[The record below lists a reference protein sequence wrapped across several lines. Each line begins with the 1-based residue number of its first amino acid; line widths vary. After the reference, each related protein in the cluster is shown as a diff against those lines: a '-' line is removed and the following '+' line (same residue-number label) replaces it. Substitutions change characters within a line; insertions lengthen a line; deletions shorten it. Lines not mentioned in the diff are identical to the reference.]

1 MLLSVRDLEAGYGG
15 AHVLHG
21 VTLEVAA
28 GEIVLLLGANGAGKT
43 TTLRAISGVVA
54 TRAGSVSFD
63 GTPFTGPPEVRAG
76 RGLGHVPEGRGILAG
91 LTVAENLDLG
101 VVLRKDGA
109 AAVAADRDR
118 LLELFP
124 MLRPRLKESAAAL
137 SGGQQQML
145 ALARALLAR
154 PRLVM
159 LDEPSFGLAP
169 SVVDEL
175 LGLVRQLREDG
186 TTFLMVEQHAAAL
199 AIADRAYV
207 LAGGRTVLD
216 APASELAG
224 DDRLIR
230 AYLGAHE

>member
-15 AHVLHG
+15 AHVLRG
-21 VTLEVAA
+21 VSLDVAP

-54 TRAGSVSFD
+54 ARAGSLSFD
-63 GTPFTGPPEVRAG
+63 GRPLTGPPEARAG

-101 VVLRKDGA
+101 LVLRRDSA
-109 AAVAADRDR
+109 AAVRADREH
-118 LLELFP
+118 LLDLFP
-124 MLRPRLKESAAAL
+124 MLRPRLREPAAAL

-169 SVVDEL
+169 SVVEEL
-175 LGLVRQLREDG
+175 LALVRTLRENG
-186 TTFLMVEQHAAAL
+186 TTFLMVEQHAGAL

-216 APASELAG
+216 AAAAELAG
-224 DDRLIR
+224 DPRLIR
-230 AYLGAHE
+230 AYLGAAS

>member
-15 AHVLHG
+15 AHVLRG
-21 VTLEVAA
+21 VSLDVAP

-54 TRAGSVSFD
+54 TRAGSISFD
-63 GTPFTGPPEVRAG
+63 GQVFSGPPEARAA

-101 VVLRKDGA
+101 TVLRKDGA
-109 AAVAADRDR
+109 SAVAADRAN

-124 MLRPRLKESAAAL
+124 MLKPRLQESAAAL

-175 LGLVRQLREDG
+175 LGLVQRLRGEG

-207 LAGGRTVLD
+207 LAGGRTVLE
-216 APASELAG
+216 APAAELAG

-230 AYLGAHE
+230 AYLGAH

>member
-15 AHVLHG
+15 AHVLRG
-21 VTLEVAA
+21 VSLDVAP

-54 TRAGSVSFD
+54 ARAGSITFD
-63 GTPFTGPPEVRAG
+63 GRLFSGPPEARAA

-101 VVLRKDGA
+101 TVLRKDGA
-109 AAVAADRDR
+109 AAVAADRAN

-124 MLRPRLKESAAAL
+124 MLKPRLKESAAAL

-175 LGLVRQLREDG
+175 LGLVQRLRTEG

-207 LAGGRTVLD
+207 LAGGRTVLE
-216 APASELAG
+216 APAAELAG
-224 DDRLIR
+224 DDRLVR
-230 AYLGAHE
+230 AYLGAH

>member
-1 MLLSVRDLEAGYGG
+1 LLLSVRDLEAGYGG
-15 AHVLHG
+15 AHVLRG
-21 VTLEVAA
+21 VSLDVAP

-54 TRAGSVSFD
+54 ARAGSISFD
-63 GTPFTGPPEVRAG
+63 GRTFSGPPEARAA

-101 VVLRKDGA
+101 TVLREDGA
-109 AAVAADRDR
+109 AAVAADRAK

-124 MLRPRLKESAAAL
+124 MLKPRLKESAAAL

-169 SVVDEL
+169 SVVEEL
-175 LGLVRQLREDG
+175 LDLVQRLRGEG

-216 APASELAG
+216 APAAELAG
-224 DDRLIR
+224 DDRLVR
-230 AYLGAHE
+230 AYLGAH